1 MKKYEVIE
9 LVIESILGII
19 SVALIIHWYD
29 WKLLVVLVTY
39 GWYLNIASRR
49 LMGNK
54 EKNKMSLYQ
63 KYELYDKVRKETI
76 GNTHPFLFDITGNIF
91 MLTTAQGDGHL
102 ELINVNKG
110 IELKEKE
117 K

>member
-49 LMGNK
+49 LNGK
-54 EKNKMSLYQ
+54 
-63 KYELYDKVRKETI
+63 
-76 GNTHPFLFDITGNIF
+76 
-91 MLTTAQGDGHL
+91 
-102 ELINVNKG
+102 
-110 IELKEKE
+110 
-117 K
+117 